1 MSTILKSLKR
11 LEKDKEGGQNGNDRP
26 LLTPLG
32 VPRQEMQ
39 RAVKLTW
46 LRTRLFRWGVVAVV
60 AIGAVAGLYAYT
72 RPATEHYKIDSQ
84 AAKAVRP
91 APSQPRKAPIPATA
105 KSIPHSAANRS
116 TPGGQQFEPPMPPEG
131 APHPLEAR
139 KFSPPQLPE
148 DGAGTDQP
156 VRPPMPFPQSG
167 PHSAPMQMPARP
179 NDLAKLREYVLSQP
193 TDVETAPD
201 APGPAAIPNLP
212 PGLAGKRHQPVTRS
226 SDQES
231 LTAAAEAKNSQPS
244 QSAGEE
250 ESTIYA
256 NAERMTDGRL
266 KVQAIVWSETPE
278 DRMAVVNNRTV
289 REGGTIDGFSVVGIG
304 EDAIFVREDGTRLI
318 KVLFGGP

>member
-11 LEKDKEGGQNGNDRP
+11 LEKDKEGGQAGNDRP

-72 RPATEHYKIDSQ
+72 RPAAEHYKIDSQ
-84 AAKAVRP
+84 AAKAVHQTP
-91 APSQPRKAPIPATA
+91 AQPRKAPMSSTA

-116 TPGGQQFEPPMPPEG
+116 TPAGQRFKPPMPPEG

-139 KFSPPQLPE
+139 KFNPPPLPE
-148 DGAGTDQP
+148 DGTGADQP
-156 VRPPMPFPQSG
+156 ARPPMPFPQSG
-167 PHSAPMQMPARP
+167 SHSAPMEIPTRP

-193 TDVETAPD
+193 TDVDTPPD
-201 APGPAAIPNLP
+201 APRPAEIPNLP
-212 PGLAGKRHQPVTRS
+212 QGLAGKRRRPVTS
-226 SDQES
+226 SGDQEV
-231 LTAAAEAKNSQPS
+231 LTAAAETKNFQPP
-244 QSAGEE
+244 QAAGE

-278 DRMAVVNNRTV
+278 NRMAVVNNRTV
-289 REGGTIDGFSVVGIG
+289 REGGIIEGFSVVGIG
-304 EDAIFVREDGTRLI
+304 EDAIFVREDGMRML
-318 KVLFGGP
+318 KVPFGGP